1 MNKNIDNPN
10 GKKRLD
16 LVKLQKVVSR
26 IDFWY
31 TSWYNEEKIEGDLS

>member
-1 MNKNIDNPN
+1 MNKNIDKLN
-10 GKKRLD
+10 GKKRLI

-26 IDFWY
+26 IDFWH